1 MFIRMGPMS
10 IFELLVN
17 TYWTFVVTSIS
28 WVTTHITTNT
38 RLYTHTQ
45 EQVLAF
51 KSIAYVRNT
60 E

>member
-1 MFIRMGPMS
+1 MGPMS

-17 TYWTFVVTSIS
+17 TYWTFVVTNIS